1 MHRFLELKHNEIK
14 QSQMCPC
21 GYYYY
26 AMKVFKNMRMI
37 FSVENMYVAKL
48 FLSNRFSIHVEA
60 LS

>member
-21 GYYYY
+21 GYYYD

-37 FSVENMYVAKL
+37 FRVEHMYVAKL
-48 FLSNRFSIHVEA
+48 FSF
-60 LS
+60 